1 MILANQASAKLMKA
15 LVRWSRSRPQ
25 YLRRG
30 RCVMNKRYGRFSLFA
45 RLIVT
50 ILALSL
56 LSGCVIVPRG
66 GYYHPWGYGW
76 HRGWRR

>member
-1 MILANQASAKLMKA
+1 MINTTDVLL
-15 LVRWSRSRPQ
+15 
-25 YLRRG
+25 
-30 RCVMNKRYGRFSLFA
+30 FFA
-45 RLIVT
+45 RVIVT

-56 LSGCVIVPRG
+56 LSGCVVVPRG